1 MKFLPI
7 LCLYL
12 LASLALQARDLA
24 AYRVGDV
31 ADADIIT
38 PVALEVVDPAA
49 TAALRS
55 ARARQ
60 YPAIFRSLTPATN
73 DLTQAFLAAFA
84 RGRTNFLAEM
94 AVEFPAATP
103 DHSAIDSPD
112 FDRLVTAFGVEHR
125 DFPVPDSLAAEWAR
139 GGDGQAMR
147 DSILAAL
154 LRAANRTIR
163 PDVLPQGFIIGE
175 TVRLVPV
182 AALDEKLP
190 FETVQSGQLLP
201 AAGLITVSNAQAL
214 FRREFPDGQQL
225 FARALAAYLQPN
237 CFPDAPFTQ
246 LTRGSA
252 VYQLVVAE
260 HFDAGDV
267 LVRQGGTIDARIAA
281 AVAALSDKL
290 KSMPPPPSPAVAPVV
305 VQKVQPAPPAAAPVA
320 VPTVQ
325 LAPAAAAPVSVP
337 KVQPATPAPIRA
349 AAPVLISP
357 PVASPPAKPPLPS
370 RLRHRGIIFSLAGAS
385 IAALAVACW
394 QFVRERRR
402 VGAPAAA
409 AQTPLPSPDAA
420 KADLSPHVALA
431 VREAVQQELA
441 SQRRELLRSQQA
453 ATDEIAAL
461 VRRLDELQVPMQQ
474 RLQTYENRIQLL
486 EKELALRNEENREL
500 LQAKL
505 EVVRRQLQTEQ
516 AAALVPPVTA
526 A

>member
-1 MKFLPI
+1 MKFLLI
-7 LCLYL
+7 LWFYL
-12 LASLALQARDLA
+12 LASLALPARDLA

-38 PVALEVVDPAA
+38 PVALDVEDTAA

-55 ARARQ
+55 ARAQQ
-60 YPAIFRSLTPATN
+60 YPAIFRSLTPDTN

-84 RGRTNFLAEM
+84 RGRTDFLADM
-94 AVEFPAATP
+94 AADFPAATL
-103 DHSAIDSPD
+103 DHSAISSPD
-112 FDRLVTAFGVEHR
+112 FDRLVTAFGVEHK
-125 DFPVPDSLAAEWAR
+125 DFPVPDFLAAEWAR
-139 GGDGQAMR
+139 GGDGQAIR
-147 DSILAAL
+147 ESILAAL
-154 LRAANRTIR
+154 LRAESRLIR
-163 PDVLPQGFIIGE
+163 PDALPEGFIIGE

-182 AALDEKLP
+182 AALDEKIA
-190 FETVQSGQLLP
+190 FETVQDGQLLP
-201 AAGLITVSNAQAL
+201 AAGLTTVSNAQAL
-214 FRREFPDGQQL
+214 FRRDFPAGQQL

-237 CFPDAPFTQ
+237 CFPDVAFTQ

-290 KSMPPPPSPAVAPVV
+290 KSMPAPPPPAASPVAVQKVQSASPAVAPVPVHKVQPAPPAPPPAVAPVV
-305 VQKVQPAPPAAAPVA
+305 V
-320 VPTVQ
+320 
-325 LAPAAAAPVSVP
+325 
-337 KVQPATPAPIRA
+337 
-349 AAPVLISP
+349 SP
-357 PVASPPAKPPLPS
+357 PVASLTAKPPLPS

-385 IAALAVACW
+385 LAALAVAGW

-402 VGAPAAA
+402 AAGSPQTM
-409 AQTPLPSPDAA
+409 AQAPLPTPDATQ
-420 KADLSPHVALA
+420 ADLSPHVALA

-486 EKELALRNEENREL
+486 EKELALRNEETREL

-505 EVVRRQLQTEQ
+505 DLVRHQLQTEQ
-516 AAALVPPVTA
+516 AAALVPPITA